1 MLLKVAEPLAC
12 EVTSVLLVAGNL
24 RRARFCVATFV
35 VPAKMERQMPDRQTH
50 TAIARRTLN
59 EPDLELV
66 LTFIG

>member
-12 EVTSVLLVAGNL
+12 EVTIALLVAGDL
-24 RRARFCVATFV
+24 RRARFCVTIFV
-35 VPAKMERQMPDRQTH
+35 VPAKMERQMPDRQTD